1 MKTWKTITITAL
13 TTLALTIGGIFIYT
27 NTQTSH
33 DNVETVKNEKVVSS
47 SSKTST
53 STLNIL
59 CLVLYVCII
68 CYGCGLHIVSLL
80 LFYVVLHIL
89 HMHCAV

>member
-33 DNVETVKNEKVVSS
+33 DNVETLLHLLVKLKKVV
-47 SSKTST
+47 
-53 STLNIL
+53 
-59 CLVLYVCII
+59 V
-68 CYGCGLHIVSLL
+68 LL
-80 LFYVVLHIL
+80 LVQRKKVLHLQLVQLQNL
-89 HMHCAV
+89 HQ